1 MAKEYWLEWARMD
14 DFEKGIG
21 LPGGYST
28 LKEARIGAVK
38 NVKKNHPIVVDGNL
52 IMRLG
57 AKVYQVKNVKM
68 NGNYVYVRIPILKD
82 GSLSKTKPTKSDIVS
97 KSDLK
102 CLEY

>member
-1 MAKEYWLEWARMD
+1 MAKTYWLEWARMD

-82 GSLSKTKPTKSDIVS
+82 GSLSKMKPTKSDIVS

-102 CLEY
+102 CLEN